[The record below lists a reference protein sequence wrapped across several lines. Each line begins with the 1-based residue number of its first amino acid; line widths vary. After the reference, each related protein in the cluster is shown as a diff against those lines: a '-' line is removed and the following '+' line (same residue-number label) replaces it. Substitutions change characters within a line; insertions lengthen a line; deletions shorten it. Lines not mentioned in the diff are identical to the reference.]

1 LDSLAKCWACV
12 PRQVEEFADCDSDW
26 KVDEASTLLELLV
39 DRLVELATILRT
51 GCSLVLPIKLNC
63 QKPRSKVAAM
73 EGAVLCEVEL
83 KENEVDQTVMGAD
96 DAVKATATEETEAAA
111 NSGNSGATAA
121 FTDQEIRRR

>member
-1 LDSLAKCWACV
+1 
-12 PRQVEEFADCDSDW
+12 
-26 KVDEASTLLELLV
+26 
-39 DRLVELATILRT
+39 
-51 GCSLVLPIKLNC
+51 
-63 QKPRSKVAAM
+63 M

-83 KENEVDQTVMGAD
+83 KENEVDQTVMGAA